1 MKIDAVKGN
10 TVVKGA
16 VQFLKSRV
24 FKFLVGGGIAALFN
38 LFLIYSLVEYLRL
51 DTVWLRN
58 ISNVLSIEASLVL
71 SFFIYREWVWE
82 DAQPIGSGV
91 VPRQLLLYHFSAGS
105 AFATR
110 ALIIFPVLD
119 VLGVHYVVNTIIG
132 ISAGAIINYTISN
145 RLVFRYYTEGME
157 DMFPPEGIDRQYN
170 TDDGSGGDKRREGGA
185 HKVSIVIPSYNEEDC
200 IYKNIKSIS
209 KCLKKRKIPYEVL
222 AVNDNSSDDTEEIL
236 KQCSQEDERVRYMNN
251 NGPNGFG
258 HAVRTGLEEFS
269 GDSVVIAMAD
279 GSDRPEDIVKY
290 YQKLVEGYDC
300 VFGSR
305 FVEGGAVIDYPVF
318 KLIINRAANLFIST
332 LFNIPYNDVTNAFK
346 AYRRE
351 VIEGVRP
358 LVSHHFNLTVEMPLK
373 AIVRGYRCAIV
384 PIVWKNRKGGES
396 KLQLREMG
404 SRYLYVV
411 LKVLLEKHLTKGDY
425 VRKESFE
432 IDEERYKQKKYE

>member
-1 MKIDAVKGN
+1 MGIDTVKNNMLVSKAVE
-10 TVVKGA
+10 
-16 VQFLKSRV
+16 FLKSRV

-38 LFLIYSLVEYLRL
+38 LLLIYSLVEYLGL

-91 VPRQLLLYHFSAGS
+91 LPRQLLLYHFSAGS

-132 ISAGAIINYTISN
+132 ISVGAIINYTISN
-145 RLVFRYYTEGME
+145 RLVFRYYTEGVE

-170 TDDGSGGDKRREGGA
+170 TSDEYRKGRERREGP
-185 HKVSIVIPSYNEEDC
+185 HKISIVIPAYNEEDC
-200 IYKNIKSIS
+200 IYETIKSIS
-209 KCLKKRKIPYEVL
+209 GCLKERGIPYEVL
-222 AVNDNSSDDTEEIL
+222 AVNDNSSDNTGEIL
-236 KQCSQEDERVRYMNN
+236 KRCSQEDKRVRYVNN

-305 FVEGGAVIDYPVF
+305 FVEGGAVVDYPIF
-318 KLIINRAANLFIST
+318 KLIVNRAANLFIST
-332 LFNIPYNDVTNAFK
+332 LFNISYNDVTNAFK

-351 VIEGVRP
+351 VVEGIKP

-373 AIVRGYRCAIV
+373 AIARGYRCAIV
-384 PIVWKNRKGGES
+384 PVVWTNRKQGES
-396 KLQLREMG
+396 KLQLNEMG

-432 IDEERYKQKKYE
+432 LDEERYKQKTA